1 MTVRLLKPGQLVV
14 ASHNKG
20 KIAEIN
26 ELLNPFGFDIQSAS
40 DLNLPEPEETGLTFE
55 ENAKIKA
62 LASTQATN
70 LPSLADDSGFCVDAL
85 NGDPGI
91 YSARWSGPNR
101 DFSLA
106 MERVEEELQ
115 SVKALTPNQRGAK
128 FVAVL
133 CLAWPD
139 QHTEIFR
146 GEIQGLVVHPPR
158 GNKGFGYDPI
168 FQPHGYSMTFGEMD
182 SQKKHGWSLEQPN
195 SALSHRARAFE
206 KFAHTCLIQS

>member
-1 MTVRLLKPGQLVV
+1 MRILKPGQLVV
-14 ASHNKG
+14 ASHNQG
-20 KIAEIN
+20 KISEIN
-26 ELLNPFGFDIQSAS
+26 ELLDPFGFKIRSAA
-40 DLNLPEPEETGLTFE
+40 DLELPEPQETGLTFE

-62 LASTQATN
+62 LASTLATN

-85 NGDPGI
+85 GGDPGI

-101 DFSLA
+101 DFSIA
-106 MERVEEELQ
+106 MDLVEEKLQ
-115 SVKALTPNQRGAK
+115 QANALTQKQRGAK

-133 CLAWPD
+133 CVAWPD
-139 QHTEIFR
+139 HHTEFFR
-146 GEIQGLVVHPPR
+146 GEVEGTVVYPAR

-168 FQPHGYSMTFGEMD
+168 FQPDGYSVTFGEMD
-182 SQKKHGWSLEQPN
+182 SQQKHGWSLEQPN